1 MLLFG
6 EYKKHHKKKLL
17 MGQSKWPITK
27 KKALSF
33 GMHPHLDVLTI
44 NMDRK

>member
-1 MLLFG
+1 MRENAFIWGILKASL
-6 EYKKHHKKKLL
+6 KKLL

-33 GMHPHLDVLTI
+33 GMHPH
-44 NMDRK
+44 